1 MATKKKEEEVV
12 AKPERTLT
20 FSILTL
26 FPKMFKG
33 PFSESIMKRAQ
44 RDQLVQINV
53 YNIRDWSEGKNEIV
67 DDEPYG
73 GGVGMVLKPEP
84 IFKGIEAVKK
94 EYYKTHDEKD
104 ITHTILLTPKGQKY
118 NYRITEKLAEL
129 SHLIIICGHYE
140 GVDHRVF
147 EFAVNERISIGDFIM
162 MGGELPA
169 MVIVESVSRYID
181 GVLGDSNSKNN
192 ESFQYGE
199 KGILKYPVY
208 TRPEEY
214 EGHKVPEILLS
225 GNHREIE
232 RWRKE
237 AAEELT
243 KDFRPDLLGKKSG
256 YF

>member
-1 MATKKKEEEVV
+1 M
-12 AKPERTLT
+12 T

-33 PFSESIMKRAQ
+33 PFGDSILKRAQ
-44 RDQLVQINV
+44 KDELIEINI
-53 YNIRDWSEGKNEIV
+53 YNIRDWAEGKHEV
-67 DDEPYG
+67 TDDEPYG
-73 GGVGMVLKPEP
+73 GGVGMVMKPEP
-84 IFKGIEAVKK
+84 IFKGIEVIKK
-94 EYYKTHDEKD
+94 EYYKTHGEKD

-129 SHLIIICGHYE
+129 SHLILVCGHYE

-147 EFAVNERISIGDFIM
+147 ENAVNERISIGDYILT
-162 MGGELPA
+162 GGELPA
-169 MVIVESVSRYID
+169 MVVVESVSRYID
-181 GVLGDSNSKNN
+181 GVLGESTSKDN

-214 EGHKVPEILLS
+214 DGMKVPDVLLS

-232 RWRKE
+232 RWREE
-237 AAEELT
+237 AAVELT
-243 KDFRPDLLGKKSG
+243 EEYRPDLLGKKSG